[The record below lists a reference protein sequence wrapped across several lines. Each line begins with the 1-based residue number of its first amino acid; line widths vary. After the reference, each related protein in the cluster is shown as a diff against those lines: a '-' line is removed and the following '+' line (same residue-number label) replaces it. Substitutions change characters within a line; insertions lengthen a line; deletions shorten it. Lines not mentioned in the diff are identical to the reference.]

1 MARTH
6 GRPQAGRAVRLLAL
20 NAAGGSAFGL
30 AVVAALLIFDFAG
43 LMRLMAMSGAAPAA
57 LALLAGAF
65 ASTFAAVVAAT
76 AIMLIPQGEE
86 EGRHGGGP
94 REGGRHGRRLA
105 LARR

>member
-1 MARTH
+1 MRRTRA
-6 GRPQAGRAVRLLAL
+6 RPQAGRAVRLLAL

-43 LMRLMAMSGAAPAA
+43 LTRLIAMSGAAPAA

-76 AIMLIPQGEE
+76 GIMLIPQGDE
-86 EGRHGGGP
+86 EGRPGGGP
-94 REGGRHGRRLA
+94 PDGERRGLRPA
-105 LARR
+105 RARR